1 MSTRPERVAQFLKE
15 ELSQIIRE
23 ELKDPRIGFVTIT
36 RVDITADLRYARV
49 YVSIM
54 GEEKEKKETFRG
66 LESARGFM
74 KRIIGD
80 RIRMRYTPEIVFKI
94 DDSIEYN
101 IHLSKVIDGAK
112 KTDTGNH
119 TQLAG

>member
-1 MSTRPERVAQFLKE
+1 MSNTRPERVAQFLKE

-54 GEEKEKKETFRG
+54 GEEKEKKKTFRG

-101 IHLSKVIDGAK
+101 IHLSKVIDGVK
-112 KTDTGNH
+112 KTETGN
-119 TQLAG
+119 QAQ

>member
-36 RVDITADLRYARV
+36 RVDITADLRYARI

-54 GEEKEKKETFRG
+54 GEEKEKKKTFKG

-101 IHLSKVIDGAK
+101 IHLSKIMEGAK
-112 KTDTGNH
+112 KTE
-119 TQLAG
+119 AGGQAQ